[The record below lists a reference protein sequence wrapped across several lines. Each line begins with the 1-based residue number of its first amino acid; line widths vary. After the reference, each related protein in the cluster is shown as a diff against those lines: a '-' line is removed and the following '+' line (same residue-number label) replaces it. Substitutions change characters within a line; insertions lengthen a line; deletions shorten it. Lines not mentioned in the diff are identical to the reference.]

1 MRISPAAR
9 RHLRRFTPLLCLAL
23 LVLAGCAENYP
34 QTTLAP
40 KGDFARAVDTLFRST
55 VRWAV
60 VVFVLVEGALIY
72 AIVRY
77 RSRPGR
83 PEPAQFHG
91 SALLEVIWTI
101 IPATILVFIAVPTVR
116 TIFRTAETP
125 SGDPLVIEVIGH
137 QWWWEFRYPELG
149 ITTASE
155 VFVPVGQSVDLRM
168 RTADVLHSFWVPQL
182 AAKRDVF
189 YGRDNRMWFTAEE
202 AGVFPGQCAEFC
214 GIQHGRMAHRV
225 IALEPTD
232 FDAWVLQMS
241 AAVAPVPVAPGDS
254 LALAGQA
261 LFTSRA
267 CAGCHALQ
275 AADPPSGLIGPNL
288 ANIGARLTIAAGSL
302 DNTDENLARWL
313 RNPQEYKQ
321 GVQMPNLGLSETDIT
336 ALVAYLRTQRV
347 AAVPPALAAAA
358 P

>member
-9 RHLRRFTPLLCLAL
+9 RHLRRLVPLLGLAL
-23 LVLAGCAENYP
+23 LALAGCAENYP

-40 KGDFARAVDTLFRST
+40 KGDFARAVDAVFRST

-60 VVFVLVEGALIY
+60 VVFVLVEGALVY
-72 AIVRY
+72 AIIRY
-77 RSRPGR
+77 RSRPGG
-83 PEPAQFHG
+83 PKPSQFHG
-91 SALLEVIWTI
+91 NALLEIIWTV
-101 IPATILVFIAVPTVR
+101 IPAIILVFIAVPTVR
-116 TIFRTAETP
+116 TIFRTAEPP

-137 QWWWEFRYPELG
+137 QWWWEFRYPELN

-155 VFVPVGQSVDLRM
+155 MYVPVGRPVDLRM
-168 RTADVLHSFWVPQL
+168 RTADVLHSFWIPQL

-189 YGRDNRMWFTAEE
+189 YGRDSRMWFTAEE

-225 IALEPTD
+225 IVAEPAD
-232 FDAWVLQMS
+232 FNVWVAQMS
-241 AAVAPVPVAPGDS
+241 AADAPVPVAEGDS

-267 CAGCHALQ
+267 CAGCHTLQ
-275 AADPPSGLIGPNL
+275 AVDAPTGLIGPNL

-321 GVQMPNLGLSETDIT
+321 GVQMPNLGLSENDIT

-347 AAVPPALAAAA
+347 AAVPPAFAAAA

>member
-9 RHLRRFTPLLCLAL
+9 RRFRRLLPLLGLAL

-40 KGDFARAVDTLFRST
+40 KGDFARAVDALFRST

-72 AIVRY
+72 AILRY
-77 RSRPGR
+77 RSRPGGR
-83 PEPAQFHG
+83 EPSQFHG
-91 SALLEVIWTI
+91 NALLEVIWTV
-101 IPATILVFIAVPTVR
+101 IPAAILVFIAVPTVR
-116 TIFRTAETP
+116 TIFRTAEEP
-125 SGDPLVIEVIGH
+125 AGDALVIEVIGH
-137 QWWWEFRYPELG
+137 QWWWEFRYPELN

-155 VFVPVGQSVDLRM
+155 MFVPVGRPVDLRM

-214 GIQHGRMAHRV
+214 GIQHGKMAHRV
-225 IALEPTD
+225 IALEPAD
-232 FDAWVLQMS
+232 FDTWVSRMS
-241 AAVAPVPVAPGDS
+241 AANAPVPVAEDDS
-254 LALAGQA
+254 LALEGQA

-275 AADPPSGLIGPNL
+275 AVGAPTGLIGPNL

-302 DNTDENLARWL
+302 ENTDANLARWL
-313 RNPQEYKQ
+313 RNPQEYKE
-321 GVQMPNLGLSETDIT
+321 GVQMPNLGLSENEIT